1 MPLSDQV
8 EMFKE
13 YIVKLKALVGEE
25 NTTHI
30 LGNSIFL
37 VVAGSNDIANTY
49 FTLKIRSFQ
58 YDILS
63 YADLLVSS
71 ASDFIQV
78 FKISYIKKLFSDY
91 IFIVGYMSMNF
102 NLITILEFLISLINQ
117 GNL

>member
-1 MPLSDQV
+1 MYIQSVLPLSGQL

-13 YIVKLKALVGEE
+13 YIGKLKASAGEE

-30 LGNSIFL
+30 LSNSIFL

-63 YADLLVSS
+63 YADLLVAS

-78 FKISYIKKLFSDY
+78 Y
-91 IFIVGYMSMNF
+91 
-102 NLITILEFLISLINQ
+102 T
-117 GNL
+117 